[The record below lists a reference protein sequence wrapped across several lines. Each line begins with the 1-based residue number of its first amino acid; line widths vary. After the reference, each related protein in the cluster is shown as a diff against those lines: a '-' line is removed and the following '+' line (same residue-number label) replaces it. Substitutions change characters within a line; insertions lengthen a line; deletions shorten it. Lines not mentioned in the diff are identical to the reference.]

1 MSLLSIGKSGL
12 FAAQAGL
19 ATTGNNITNSNVAGY
34 SRQTTVQAT
43 SLSMGG
49 MGGTTGYIGTGTQVA
64 QVKRYSDDFLNA
76 QVRTAQAASSGL
88 DAYQAQIEQID
99 NLLAD
104 STSGL
109 TPALQDFFSAVHNLT
124 GDTAGVSSRGS
135 MLSSANTL
143 ASTFQGMNNRL
154 DEIRKGVNTQVSSS
168 VDTINTYATEIAK
181 LNDQIGKL
189 TDTAGLNPPNDLL
202 DQRDQLVM
210 ELNKQVKATVMPGD
224 NNSLTVSIG
233 NGQPLV
239 VGASSFQLA
248 AIGTPTDLTRTT
260 VGYMTNGKVSPL
272 AETALTGGA
281 LGAVLQFRTQALDQ
295 AQNSL
300 GRVAIAIGMTV
311 NDQHAL
317 GLDANGNPG
326 GQVFEVA
333 QPEVT
338 KNVNNN
344 PISTTDIKATISDPT
359 KLTTSDY
366 KVDFDG
372 TNYNV
377 IRLSDNKKTVINPF
391 PQTAPQTVDGI
402 DFDIKGAADAGDN
415 FLVRPTVDGAA
426 NFSLKLTDAAQ
437 IAAAAPIAT
446 SVPLTNTGTGKIS
459 AGAVDKTYLAA
470 PLTSD
475 TPVTLKYAKSAD
487 GTTAGTLSGFPA
499 GKDVAVTQNGTT
511 TTYPAGTSVPWQDGA
526 SYSVAGMSFTMT
538 GKPGDGDTF
547 KIAHNTGTG
556 DTRNA
561 SLIGDLQSKNI
572 LDGGKATY
580 QSAYANLVSTIG
592 NKTREVQTNAS
603 AAGVQLQTTQ
613 TAANNV
619 SGVNLD
625 EEAANLLKYQQA
637 YQASGKVMQ
646 IADTIFSALLQI
658 GG

>member
-34 SRQTTVQAT
+34 SRETTVQAT
-43 SLSMGG
+43 TLSMGG
-49 MGGTTGYIGTGTQVA
+49 MSGTTGYIGTGTQVA

-109 TPALQDFFSAVHNLT
+109 TPALQDFFSAVQNLT

-135 MLSSANTL
+135 MLSSADTL

-154 DEIRKGVNTQVSSS
+154 EEIRKGVNTQISSS
-168 VDTINTYATEIAK
+168 VDAINTYATEIAK

-281 LGAVLQFRTQALDQ
+281 LGSVLQFRTQSLDQ

-326 GQVFEVA
+326 GQVFQVA

-344 PISTTDIKATISDPT
+344 PISTTEVKATISDPT
-359 KLTTSDY
+359 QLTASDY

-377 IRLSDNKKTVINPF
+377 VRLSDNKKTVINPF
-391 PQTAPQTVDGI
+391 PQTTPQTVDGI

-415 FLVRPTVDGAA
+415 FLVRPTVNGAA
-426 NFSLKLTDAAQ
+426 NFSLKLTDGSQ

-446 SVPLTNTGTGKIS
+446 SVPLTNTGNAKIS
-459 AGAVDKTYLAA
+459 AGSVDKSYLAA

-499 GKDVAVTQNGTT
+499 GKAVTVTQNGAT
-511 TTYPAGTSVPWQDGA
+511 TTYAAGTPVPWQDGA
-526 SYSVAGMSFTMT
+526 SYSVGGMSFTMT

-580 QSAYANLVSTIG
+580 QSAYANLVSTVG

-603 AAGVQLQTTQ
+603 AAAKQLQTTQ

-658 GG
+658 GS